1 MPGKSAN
8 PVPKPSHTWQTPQ
21 NTEWNSRIQERR
33 ILRER
38 FMPSTDLALVGGF
51 QTAAGWGVTGLF
63 GCCTA
68 LSLYSLFASPNDSAL
83 IPSLI
88 FAAFTIGGGILLK
101 KGSKN
106 RRLVRHFRQIC
117 TLIGTKEYIS
127 TKELC
132 DSMHCEKGELLT
144 DITTMIDKSM
154 LRQGHLDENGT
165 CLMVTNDCYDQYRA
179 MLASQKEQ
187 QIAEQKAREQLE
199 ASGVTPEYQ
208 QMLEECES
216 YIQKIHQCNLDLP
229 GEVITAKL
237 SRLET
242 VVTRILEEA
251 KKRPKE
257 AAALRKFMDYYMPTT
272 WKLLDAYRSFE
283 NEPIQSD
290 NILRTK
296 KEIEDTLDTINAAFE
311 KLLDDLFQTTA
322 WDISSDISVLQT
334 MLAQEGLTNQAGPS
348 KQDIEPLHM

>member
-1 MPGKSAN
+1 
-8 PVPKPSHTWQTPQ
+8 
-21 NTEWNSRIQERR
+21 
-33 ILRER
+33 
-38 FMPSTDLALVGGF
+38 
-51 QTAAGWGVTGLF
+51 
-63 GCCTA
+63 
-68 LSLYSLFASPNDSAL
+68 
-83 IPSLI
+83 
-88 FAAFTIGGGILLK
+88 
-101 KGSKN
+101 
-106 RRLVRHFRQIC
+106 
-117 TLIGTKEYIS
+117 
-127 TKELC
+127 
-132 DSMHCEKGELLT
+132 MHCEKGELLT

-272 WKLLDAYRSFE
+272 WKLLDAYR
-283 NEPIQSD
+283 P
-290 NILRTK
+290 LRTNQFK
-296 KEIEDTLDTINAAFE
+296 AT
-311 KLLDDLFQTTA
+311 
-322 WDISSDISVLQT
+322 ISSEQRRKSRTHWIPSMPHSKSCLMICSRQRHGIFLLISLFCRRCWRRR
-334 MLAQEGLTNQAGPS
+334 
-348 KQDIEPLHM
+348 D